1 MAADLLANSGE
12 PIIHSTRHDLES
24 FYWTLLWVV
33 LRHTDNKWGLK
44 GQNGQLTCA
53 DTFKQDDATNAQSG
67 KSGWLRHRAK
77 FLDISRNSP
86 LTTLMKDFALLVY
99 YDRLDYDS
107 VLALFD
113 TALAADSWPTA
124 NDGPLEYTP
133 PDLRTVNDF
142 LSSEEHP
149 SHQRR
154 RHARK
159 RARAQADKGKAHETT
174 PEQSDASD
182 DPEEDYDDPWESGDD
197 DEMPAAIDA
206 DDAERDG
213 GGTHRESI
221 RHQSDSDLRVA
232 PGIESFDDEDW
243 QDAADMSAMLRCE
256 DINMEEPDFDV
267 DAAARSFQGLTLS
280 RSPRMGEPGCSGA
293 AESHSGQPRMQRRIV
308 PAPTV
313 TAGNGEPRQGPRT
326 RAQTTQA
333 AAAEAIPQ
341 AAGAVVRGGISR
353 SGPQTRSIA
362 RAGHSGGTGGRT
374 EGSQRGS
381 RGSRR
386 A

>member
-33 LRHTDNKWGLK
+33 LRHTDNKWGHK
-44 GQNGQLTCA
+44 GQTGQLTCA

-86 LTTLMKDFALLVY
+86 LTTLMKDFSLLVY

-124 NDGPLEYTP
+124 NDGPLEYIP

-142 LSSEEHP
+142 LSSEEDL

-159 RARAQADKGKAHETT
+159 RARAQAGKGKARETT
-174 PEQSDASD
+174 PEQSDD
-182 DPEEDYDDPWESGDD
+182 DPEEDYDMTLGSQATMTRCPQPWIQRTQNATG
-197 DEMPAAIDA
+197 AALTVNPLA
-206 DDAERDG
+206 TSR
-213 GGTHRESI
+213 T
-221 RHQSDSDLRVA
+221 
-232 PGIESFDDEDW
+232 
-243 QDAADMSAMLRCE
+243 
-256 DINMEEPDFDV
+256 
-267 DAAARSFQGLTLS
+267 LTLLLPLDLN
-280 RSPRMGEPGCSGA
+280 RSTTRIGKT
-293 AESHSGQPRMQRRIV
+293 QP
-308 PAPTV
+308 T
-313 TAGNGEPRQGPRT
+313 
-326 RAQTTQA
+326 
-333 AAAEAIPQ
+333 
-341 AAGAVVRGGISR
+341 
-353 SGPQTRSIA
+353 
-362 RAGHSGGTGGRT
+362 
-374 EGSQRGS
+374 
-381 RGSRR
+381 
-386 A
+386 